1 MKQLFAIGLLAVS
14 AMSLADEKGAIKA
27 FDRAKRTEPELIAF
41 LKGMPKGGDLHN
53 HVSGAIYSDF
63 MLDAA
68 VKANIFFDPDSG
80 AFTTDATK
88 IPAARLLQ
96 DNRLLYKMLNTL
108 SMRGWMGGGQS
119 GHDHFFDTFGKFG
132 TALDYMTEADVLAE
146 VVGRAKAQN
155 LQYMELMV
163 GTAQGPGRDA
173 FFKDLPSS
181 SDLRKAMD
189 VLRPRCD
196 ALLADSKSFLDKRDA
211 EVTQKLRLPVS
222 VTSPESPITTRYIWS
237 CNRLAPMDAFFAQV
251 VAGLYLASKEPR
263 VVALNIVAPEDHPN
277 ARVGFERQM
286 EIIDFVW
293 NEFGRPNIT
302 LHAGELTLP
311 ISPLESMKDRI
322 RKTIDKGHARR
333 IGHGVSI
340 AWEDNLPDLLAKM
353 KREGIAVEI
362 CLTSNYGILGVE
374 GDRHP
379 LKLYREAGVPVFLN
393 TDDEGVSRSNLTME
407 WVRGVRD
414 QKLSYPDLKEM
425 ARNSIEYSFLKGDS
439 LYVGRD
445 FKKLRSDFKDIR
457 QPGFKLTAELRKR
470 LASSEKMQV
479 QYRLE
484 RAFATFEERF

>member
-1 MKQLFAIGLLAVS
+1 MKYAVAIVLVGVS
-14 AMSLADEKGAIKA
+14 AMAVADERGAIKA
-27 FDRAKRTEPELIAF
+27 FDKARRTEPELIAF

-68 VKANIFFDPDSG
+68 VKANLFFDPESG
-80 AFTTDATK
+80 SFTADRSK
-88 IPAARLLQ
+88 VPAIRLLQ
-96 DNRLLYKMLNTL
+96 DNKLLYKLLNTI

-132 TALDYMTEADVLAE
+132 AALDTMTEADVLAE
-146 VVGRAKAQN
+146 VIGRAKAQN
-155 LQYMELMV
+155 LQYMELMAT
-163 GTAQGPGRDA
+163 TAPDSA
-173 FFKDLPSS
+173 KDPFYKNIPDSR
-181 SDLRKAMD
+181 DLREAMA
-189 VLRPRCD
+189 VLRPRCE
-196 ALLADSKSFLDKRDA
+196 ALLAGAKTFLDERDA
-211 EVTQKLRLPVS
+211 EITKKLRLPVS
-222 VTSPESPITTRYIWS
+222 VSSPDSPITARYIWS
-237 CNRLAPMDAFFAQV
+237 CNRLTDPNLFFAQV

-277 ARVGFERQM
+277 ARTNFDRQM
-286 EIIDFVW
+286 EMIDFVW

-322 RKTIDKGHARR
+322 RKTIEKGHARR

-340 AWEDNLPDLLAKM
+340 AWEDNLPELLAKM

-362 CLTSNYGILGVE
+362 CLSSNHGILGVE

-414 QKLSYPDLKEM
+414 QRLGYLDLKEM
-425 ARNSIEYSFLKGDS
+425 ARNSIEYSFLPGES

-445 FKKLRSDFKDIR
+445 FKRLRPEFKDVR
-457 QPGFKLTAELRKR
+457 KPGFKPSPETQRR
-470 LASSEKMQV
+470 LAASEKMRV

-484 RAFATFEERF
+484 RAFVKFEEGY